1 RVSERLASRP
11 AVSYP
16 ETAMILTEQQEMVR
30 ESAARFAAERLAPNS
45 RNWEAA
51 GAVEP
56 EVLAEMGELGF
67 MGMTVPE
74 AYGGS
79 GLDYVTYA
87 LALIEI
93 AAGDGAVSTIM
104 SVNNAPVC
112 AILQSTASEPLQE
125 KYLKPIAAGRMIG
138 AFALT
143 EPQAGSDA
151 SNLQT
156 RAIRTDDGYSITGTK
171 QFITSGQIAGAVIVF
186 AVTDPSAGK
195 RGISAF
201 LVPAGTKGMSVAS
214 LERKMGQEASDTA
227 ELSFDGAEIP
237 ADHLIGKE
245 GDGYRI
251 ALANLEAGRIGIAA
265 QCVGM
270 ARAAL
275 DHAVAY
281 AKERTAFG
289 KAIANHQAVAFRLAE
304 MATQL
309 HAATTMVLEAAAL
322 RDAGRPCLKEACMAK
337 LFASEAAERICS
349 DAIQIFGGYGY
360 SRELPVEKIYRD
372 VRVAQIYEGT
382 SDVQRIIISRQLLQ
396 GV

>member
-1 RVSERLASRP
+1 
-11 AVSYP
+11 
-16 ETAMILTEQQEMVR
+16 MILTEQQEMIR
-30 ESAARFAAERLAPNS
+30 ESAARFAEER
-45 RNWEAA
+45 
-51 GAVEP
+51 AVDADA
-56 EVLAEMGELGF
+56 LREMGQLGF

-74 AYGGS
+74 AYGGA
-79 GLDYVTYA
+79 GLDYVSYA
-87 LALIEI
+87 LALMEI

-112 AILQSTASEPLQE
+112 AILQSTASEALRE
-125 KYLKPIAAGRMIG
+125 KYLKPLAAGEMIG

-151 SNLQT
+151 ANLQT
-156 RAIRTDDGYSITGTK
+156 RAVRTDDGYEITGTK
-171 QFITSGQIAGAVIVF
+171 QFITSGKIAGAVIVF

-201 LVPAGTKGMSVAS
+201 LLPAGTPGMNVTS
-214 LERKMGQEASDTA
+214 LEHKMGQEASDTA
-227 ELSFDGAEIP
+227 QLSFEEAAIP
-237 ADHLIGKE
+237 ADHLIGNE

-251 ALANLEAGRIGIAA
+251 ALANLEVGRIGIAA

-275 DHAVAY
+275 GHALAY

-289 KAIANHQAVAFRLAE
+289 KTISNHQAVAFRLAD

-309 HAATTMVLEAAAL
+309 HAAQTMVLEAAAL
-322 RDAGRPCLKEACMAK
+322 RDAGRPCLKQACMAK

-382 SDVQRIIISRQLLQ
+382 SDVQRILISRQLLQ
-396 GV
+396 GA

>member
-1 RVSERLASRP
+1 
-11 AVSYP
+11 
-16 ETAMILTEQQEMVR
+16 MILTEQQEMIR
-30 ESAARFAAERLAPNS
+30 ESAARFAEERLAPNS
-45 RNWEAA
+45 RKWETAE
-51 GAVEP
+51 AVDP
-56 EVLAEMGELGF
+56 AVLREMGQLGF

-74 AYGGS
+74 AYNGA
-79 GLDYVTYA
+79 GLDYVSYA
-87 LALIEI
+87 LALMEI

-112 AILQSTASEPLQE
+112 AILQSTASEALRE
-125 KYLKPIAAGRMIG
+125 KYLKPLAAGEMIG

-151 SNLQT
+151 ANLQT
-156 RAIRTDDGYSITGTK
+156 RATRTDGGYEITGTK
-171 QFITSGQIAGAVIVF
+171 QFITSGKIAGAVIVF
-186 AVTDPSAGK
+186 AVTDAAAGK

-201 LVPAGTKGMSVAS
+201 LVPAGTPGMSVAS
-214 LERKMGQEASDTA
+214 LEHKMGQEASDTA
-227 ELSFDGAEIP
+227 QLSFEDAAVP
-237 ADHLIGKE
+237 ADHLIGNE

-251 ALANLEAGRIGIAA
+251 ALANLEVGRIGIAA

-275 DHAVAY
+275 DHALAY

-289 KAIANHQAVAFRLAE
+289 KSISNHQAVAFRLAD

-322 RDAGRPCLKEACMAK
+322 RDAGRPCLKQACMAK

-396 GV
+396 GG

>member
-1 RVSERLASRP
+1 
-11 AVSYP
+11 
-16 ETAMILTEQQEMVR
+16 MILTEQQEMVR
-30 ESAARFAAERLAPNS
+30 ESAARFAEQRLTPNS
-45 RNWEAA
+45 RAWEAA
-51 GAVEP
+51 G
-56 EVLAEMGELGF
+56 EVDLGALREMGELGF

-74 AYGGS
+74 AYHGA
-79 GLDYVTYA
+79 GLDYVSYA

-112 AILQSTASEPLQE
+112 AILQSAASESLRE
-125 KYLKPIAAGRMIG
+125 RYLKPLAAGEMIG

-151 SNLQT
+151 ANQQT
-156 RAIRTDDGYSITGTK
+156 RATRTADGYSITGTK
-171 QFITSGQIAGAVIVF
+171 QFITSGRIAGAVIVF
-186 AVTDPSAGK
+186 AATDPSAGK

-201 LVPAGTKGMSVAS
+201 LVPAGTPGMSVAS
-214 LERKMGQEASDTA
+214 VEHKMGQEASDTA
-227 ELSFDGAEIP
+227 QLSFEDAHVP
-237 ADHLIGKE
+237 ADHLIGNE

-289 KAIANHQAVAFRLAE
+289 KSISEHQAVAFRLAD

-309 HAATTMVLEAAAL
+309 HAATTMVLEAAEL
-322 RDAGRPCLKEACMAK
+322 RDAGRPCLKQACMAK

-382 SDVQRIIISRQLLQ
+382 SDVQRIIISRQLLR
-396 GV
+396 GA

>member
-1 RVSERLASRP
+1 
-11 AVSYP
+11 
-16 ETAMILTEQQEMVR
+16 MILTEQQEMIR
-30 ESAARFAAERLAPNS
+30 ESAARFAEERLAPNS
-45 RNWEAA
+45 RTWEAA
-51 GAVEP
+51 GMVEL
-56 EVLAEMGELGF
+56 EALHEMGALGF

-74 AYGGS
+74 AYGGA
-79 GLDYVTYA
+79 GLDYVSYA

-112 AILQSTASEPLQE
+112 AILQSAASEALRTR
-125 KYLKPIAAGRMIG
+125 YLKPLAAGEMIG

-151 SNLQT
+151 SNLQA
-156 RAIRTDDGYSITGTK
+156 RALRTKDGYSITGTK
-171 QFITSGQIAGAVIVF
+171 QFITSGKIAGAVIVF
-186 AVTDPSAGK
+186 AVTEPSAGK

-201 LVPAGTKGMSVAS
+201 LVPAGTPGMKVAS
-214 LERKMGQEASDTA
+214 LEHKMGQEASDTA
-227 ELSFDGAEIP
+227 ALSFDAALVP
-237 ADHLIGKE
+237 SDHLIGKE

-275 DHAVAY
+275 DQAVGY

-289 KAIANHQAVAFRLAE
+289 TTISNHQAVAFRLAD

-309 HAATTMVLEAAAL
+309 HAATTMVLEAAGL
-322 RDAGRPCLKEACMAK
+322 RDAGRPCLKQACMAK

-396 GV
+396 GA

>member
-1 RVSERLASRP
+1 
-11 AVSYP
+11 
-16 ETAMILTEQQEMVR
+16 MILSDQQEMIR
-30 ESAARFAAERLAPNS
+30 ESAARFAEQRLAPNS
-45 RNWEAA
+45 RKWEAA

-56 EVLAEMGELGF
+56 EVLREMGELGF

-74 AYGGS
+74 EYDGA
-79 GLDYVTYA
+79 GLDYVSYA

-112 AILQSTASEPLQE
+112 AILQSVASEALREQ
-125 KYLKPIAAGRMIG
+125 YLKPLAAGQMIG

-151 SNLQT
+151 ANLHT
-156 RAIRTDDGYSITGTK
+156 RAVRTDAGYEITGTK
-171 QFITSGQIAGAVIVF
+171 QFITSGRIAGAVIVF

-195 RGISAF
+195 RGMSAF
-201 LVPAGTKGMSVAS
+201 LVPAGTPGMSVAS
-214 LERKMGQEASDTA
+214 LEDKMGQEASDTA
-227 ELSFDGAEIP
+227 QLSFDGAVVP
-237 ADHLIGKE
+237 ADHLIGNE

-265 QCVGM
+265 QCAGM

-275 DHAVAY
+275 KQAVAY

-289 KAIANHQAVAFRLAE
+289 KTIADHQAVAFRLAD

-309 HAATTMVLEAAAL
+309 HAAETMVLHAAAL
-322 RDAGRPCLKEACMAK
+322 RDAGEACLKEACMAK

-382 SDVQRIIISRQLLQ
+382 SDVQRIIISRQLLR
-396 GV
+396 GS

>member
-1 RVSERLASRP
+1 
-11 AVSYP
+11 
-16 ETAMILTEQQEMVR
+16 MILTEQQEMIR

-45 RNWEAA
+45 RTWEAA

-56 EVLAEMGELGF
+56 RVLREMGELGF

-74 AYGGS
+74 SYGGA
-79 GLDYVTYA
+79 GLDYVSYA
-87 LALIEI
+87 LALMEI

-112 AILQSTASEPLQE
+112 AILESTASEPLKQ
-125 KYLKPIAAGRMIG
+125 KYLAPLAAGRMIG

-156 RAIRTDDGYSITGTK
+156 RAARTDGGYSLTGTK

-186 AVTDPSAGK
+186 AVTDPAAGK

-214 LERKMGQEASDTA
+214 LEHKMGQEASDTA
-227 ELSFDGAEIP
+227 ELSFDAAEIP
-237 ADHLIGKE
+237 ADHLLGNE

-275 DHAVAY
+275 GHAVAY

-309 HAATTMVLEAAAL
+309 HAASTMVLEAAAL

-396 GV
+396 GA

>member
-1 RVSERLASRP
+1 
-11 AVSYP
+11 
-16 ETAMILTEQQEMVR
+16 MIFTEQQELIR
-30 ESAARFAAERLAPNS
+30 DSAKRFAEQRLAPNS
-45 RNWEAA
+45 RAWEAA
-51 GAVEP
+51 QAVDP
-56 EVLAEMGELGF
+56 QVLREMGELGF
-67 MGMTVPE
+67 MGMTVAE
-74 AYGGS
+74 RWNGAE
-79 GLDYVTYA
+79 LDYVSYA
-87 LALIEI
+87 LALTEI

-112 AILQSTASEPLQE
+112 AILESRGSDPLKEQ
-125 KYLKPIAAGRMIG
+125 YLKPLAAGEMIG

-151 SNLQT
+151 ANLQT
-156 RAIRTDDGYSITGTK
+156 RAVRTDDGWEITGTK
-171 QFITSGQIAGAVIVF
+171 QFITSGRIAGAVIVF

-201 LVPAGTKGMSVAS
+201 LVPGGAPGMTVSS
-214 LERKMGQEASDTA
+214 LEHKMGQEASDTA
-227 ELSFDGAEIP
+227 QLTFEAAKVP
-237 ADHLIGKE
+237 ASHLIGNE

-251 ALANLEAGRIGIAA
+251 ALANLEIGRIGIAA

-275 DHAVAY
+275 GHAVSY

-289 KAIANHQAVAFRLAE
+289 QTLSKHQAVAFRLAD

-322 RDAGRPCLKEACMAK
+322 RDAGRPCLKQACMAK

-382 SDVQRIIISRQLLQ
+382 SDVQRIIISRQLLNNIT
-396 GV
+396 

>member
-1 RVSERLASRP
+1 
-11 AVSYP
+11 
-16 ETAMILTEQQEMVR
+16 MIR
-30 ESAARFAAERLAPNS
+30 ESAARFAEERLAPNS
-45 RNWEAA
+45 RKWEAA
-51 GAVEP
+51 GAVDLD
-56 EVLAEMGELGF
+56 VLREMGQLGF

-74 AYGGS
+74 AYNGA
-79 GLDYVTYA
+79 GLDYVSYA
-87 LALIEI
+87 LALMEI

-112 AILQSTASEPLQE
+112 AILQSAASETLRE
-125 KYLKPIAAGRMIG
+125 KYLKPLAAGEMIG

-151 SNLQT
+151 ANLQA
-156 RAIRTDDGYSITGTK
+156 RAARTESGYTITGTK

-201 LVPAGTKGMSVAS
+201 LVPAGTPGMSVAS
-214 LERKMGQEASDTA
+214 LEHKMGQEASDTA
-227 ELSFDGAEIP
+227 QLTFEEAAVP
-237 ADHLIGKE
+237 ADHLIGNE

-265 QCVGM
+265 QCAGM

-275 DHAVAY
+275 DHALAY

-289 KAIANHQAVAFRLAE
+289 KPISSHQAVAFRLAD
-304 MATQL
+304 MATQV
-309 HAATTMVLEAAAL
+309 HAAQTMVLDAAAL
-322 RDAGRPCLKEACMAK
+322 RDAGRPCLKQACMAK

-382 SDVQRIIISRQLLQ
+382 SDVQRIIISRQLLR
-396 GV
+396 GD

>member
-1 RVSERLASRP
+1 
-11 AVSYP
+11 
-16 ETAMILTEQQEMVR
+16 MILSDQQEMIR
-30 ESAARFAAERLAPNS
+30 ESAARFAEQRLAPNS
-45 RNWEAA
+45 RKWEAA
-51 GAVEP
+51 GAVDP
-56 EVLAEMGELGF
+56 GALREMGQLGF

-74 AYGGS
+74 KYDGA
-79 GLDYVTYA
+79 GLDYVSYA
-87 LALIEI
+87 LALMEI

-112 AILQSTASEPLQE
+112 AILQSAASEALRE
-125 KYLKPIAAGRMIG
+125 KYLKPLAAGEMIG

-151 SNLQT
+151 ANLKA
-156 RAIRTDDGYSITGTK
+156 RATRTDDGYEITGTK

-201 LVPAGTKGMSVAS
+201 LVPAGTPGMSVAS
-214 LERKMGQEASDTA
+214 LEHKMGQEASDTA
-227 ELSFDGAEIP
+227 QLSFDAAPIP
-237 ADHLIGKE
+237 ADHLIGNE

-265 QCVGM
+265 QCAGM

-275 DHAVAY
+275 DHAIAY

-289 KAIANHQAVAFRLAE
+289 KSLSNHQAVAFRLAD

-322 RDAGRPCLKEACMAK
+322 RDAGRRCLQEACMAK

-396 GV
+396 EGR

>member
-1 RVSERLASRP
+1 
-11 AVSYP
+11 
-16 ETAMILTEQQEMVR
+16 MIFTEEQEMIR
-30 ESAARFAAERLAPNS
+30 ESAARFAEERLAPNA
-45 RNWEAA
+45 RRWEAA
-51 GAVEP
+51 G
-56 EVLAEMGELGF
+56 EVDVDVLREMGGLGF

-74 AYGGS
+74 AYGGA
-79 GLDYVTYA
+79 GLDYVSYA
-87 LALIEI
+87 LALMEI

-112 AILQSTASEPLQE
+112 AILQSVASEGLRE
-125 KYLKPIAAGRMIG
+125 RYLKPLATGEMIG

-151 SNLQT
+151 ANLQT
-156 RAIRTDDGYSITGTK
+156 RAVRIRDGYAITGTK
-171 QFITSGQIAGAVIVF
+171 QFITSGRIAGAVIVF
-186 AVTDPSAGK
+186 AITDPSAGK

-201 LVPAGTKGMSVAS
+201 VVPAGTDGMSVAS

-227 ELSFDGAEIP
+227 QLSFEDAIVP
-237 ADHLIGKE
+237 ADHLIGSE
-245 GDGYRI
+245 GEGYRI

-265 QCVGM
+265 QCAGM

-275 DHAVAY
+275 NHAVEY
-281 AKERTAFG
+281 AQERTAFG
-289 KAIANHQAVAFRLAE
+289 QSLSKHQAVAFRLAD

-309 HAATTMVLEAAAL
+309 HAAQVMTLEAAAL
-322 RDAGRPCLKEACMAK
+322 RDAGRPCLKQACMAK

-382 SDVQRIIISRQLLQ
+382 SDVQRILISRQILQ
-396 GV
+396 GN

>member
-1 RVSERLASRP
+1 
-11 AVSYP
+11 
-16 ETAMILTEQQEMVR
+16 MILSEQQEMIR
-30 ESAARFAAERLAPNS
+30 ESAARFSEQRLAPNS
-45 RNWEAA
+45 RRWERA
-51 GAVEP
+51 GAVDP
-56 EVLAEMGELGF
+56 DVLREMGRLGF

-74 AYGGS
+74 KYNGA
-79 GLDYVTYA
+79 GLDYVSYA
-87 LALIEI
+87 LALIEV

-112 AILQSTASEPLQE
+112 AILASTASEELRQ
-125 KYLKPIAAGRMIG
+125 KYLKPLAAGEMIG

-151 SNLQT
+151 AALQT
-156 RAIRTDDGYSITGTK
+156 RATRTRDGYEITGTK
-171 QFITSGQIAGAVIVF
+171 QFITSGRIAGAVIVF
-186 AVTDPSAGK
+186 AVTDASAGK

-201 LVPAGTKGMSVAS
+201 LVPAGTPGMSVAS
-214 LERKMGQEASDTA
+214 LEQKMGQEASDTA
-227 ELSFDGAEIP
+227 QLSFDAAWIP
-237 ADHLIGKE
+237 SDHLIGEE

-275 DHAVAY
+275 GHAVRY

-289 KAIANHQAVAFRLAE
+289 KSLSDHQAVAFRLADME
-304 MATQL
+304 TQL
-309 HAATTMVLEAAAL
+309 HAATTMVLDAASL
-322 RDAGRPCLKEACMAK
+322 RDAGRPCLKQACMAK

-349 DAIQIFGGYGY
+349 DAIQVFGGYGY

-396 GV
+396 GS

>member
-1 RVSERLASRP
+1 
-11 AVSYP
+11 
-16 ETAMILTEQQEMVR
+16 MILSEQQEMIR
-30 ESAARFAAERLAPNS
+30 ESAARFAEQRLAPNS
-45 RNWEAA
+45 RKWEAA

-56 EVLAEMGELGF
+56 EVLREMGELGF

-74 AYGGS
+74 KYAGA
-79 GLDYVTYA
+79 GLDYVSYA
-87 LALIEI
+87 LALMEI

-112 AILQSTASEPLQE
+112 AILQSVGSEALRE
-125 KYLKPIAAGRMIG
+125 KYLKPLAAGAMIG

-151 SNLQT
+151 ANVRT
-156 RAIRTDDGYSITGTK
+156 RATRTDDGYEITGTK
-171 QFITSGQIAGAVIVF
+171 QFITSGKIAGAVIVF
-186 AVTDPSAGK
+186 AVTDPAAGK
-195 RGISAF
+195 RGMSAF
-201 LVPAGTKGMSVAS
+201 VVPAGTPGMSVSS
-214 LERKMGQEASDTA
+214 LEHKMGQEASDTA
-227 ELSFDGAEIP
+227 QLTFEQARVP
-237 ADHLIGKE
+237 ADHLIGNE

-265 QCVGM
+265 QCAGM

-275 DHAVAY
+275 RHAVAY
-281 AKERTAFG
+281 AKERTSFG
-289 KAIANHQAVAFRLAE
+289 KAIADHQAVSFRLAD

-309 HAATTMVLEAAAL
+309 HAAETMVLHAGAL
-322 RDAGRPCLKEACMAK
+322 RDAGEPCLQQACMAK

-382 SDVQRIIISRQLLQ
+382 SDVQRILISRQLLR
-396 GV
+396 GA

>member
-1 RVSERLASRP
+1 
-11 AVSYP
+11 
-16 ETAMILTEQQEMVR
+16 MIR
-30 ESAARFAAERLAPNS
+30 DSAARFAEQRLAPNS
-45 RNWEAA
+45 RQWEAD
-51 GAVEP
+51 GAVDP
-56 EVLAEMGELGF
+56 DVLREMGRLGF

-74 AYGGS
+74 RHRGA
-79 GLDYVTYA
+79 GLDYVSYA

-112 AILQSTASEPLQE
+112 AILDSVGSDFLKSTYLEPL
-125 KYLKPIAAGRMIG
+125 AAGEMIG

-143 EPQAGSDA
+143 EPEAGSDA
-151 SNLQT
+151 ASIQT
-156 RAIRTDDGYSITGTK
+156 RATRTDAGYSITGTK
-171 QFITSGQIAGAVIVF
+171 QFITSGKIAGAIIVF
-186 AVTDPSAGK
+186 ALTDPSAGK
-195 RGISAF
+195 RGMSAF
-201 LVPAGTKGMSVAS
+201 LVPSGAPGLSVSS
-214 LERKMGQEASDTA
+214 LEHKMGQEASDTA
-227 ELSFDGAEIP
+227 QLSFDGVEVP
-237 ADHLIGKE
+237 ESHRIGEE

-270 ARAAL
+270 ARAAFR
-275 DHAVAY
+275 HATDY
-281 AKERTAFG
+281 AKERTSFG
-289 KAIANHQAVAFRLAE
+289 KTLVEHQAVAFRLAD

-309 HAATTMVLEAAAL
+309 HAAETMVLDAAAL
-322 RDAGRPCLKEACMAK
+322 RDAGEPCLEQACMAK

-382 SDVQRIIISRQLLQ
+382 SDVQRIIISRELLRRT
-396 GV
+396 

>member
-1 RVSERLASRP
+1 MVLS
-11 AVSYP
+11 
-16 ETAMILTEQQEMVR
+16 EQQEMIR
-30 ESAARFAAERLAPNS
+30 ESAARFAEERLAPNS
-45 RNWEAA
+45 RKWEAA
-51 GAVEP
+51 GAVDES
-56 EVLAEMGELGF
+56 VLREMGELGF

-74 AYGGS
+74 KYNGA
-79 GLDYVTYA
+79 GLDYVSYA

-104 SVNNAPVC
+104 SVNNAPCC
-112 AILQSTASEPLQE
+112 AILQSVASEPLRD
-125 KYLKPIAAGRMIG
+125 KYLRPMAAGEIIG

-151 SNLQT
+151 ANVQT
-156 RAIRTDDGYSITGTK
+156 RAVRTNDGYEITGTK

-186 AVTDPSAGK
+186 AVTDPAAGK
-195 RGISAF
+195 RGMSAF
-201 LVPAGTKGMSVAS
+201 VVPAGTPGMSVAS
-214 LERKMGQEASDTA
+214 LEHKMGQEASDTA
-227 ELSFDGAEIP
+227 QLSFDGAVVP
-237 ADHLIGKE
+237 ADHLIGNE

-265 QCVGM
+265 QCAGM

-275 DHAVAY
+275 KHAIAY
-281 AKERTAFG
+281 SKERTAFG
-289 KAIANHQAVAFRLAE
+289 KTISEHQAVAFRLAD

-309 HAATTMVLEAAAL
+309 HAAETMILDAASL
-322 RDAGRPCLKEACMAK
+322 RDAGEPCLKQACMAK

-382 SDVQRIIISRQLLQ
+382 SDVQRLIISRQLLQ
-396 GV
+396 GA

>member
-1 RVSERLASRP
+1 
-11 AVSYP
+11 
-16 ETAMILTEQQEMVR
+16 MILTEQQEMIR
-30 ESAARFAAERLAPNS
+30 DSAARFAEERLAPNS
-45 RNWEAA
+45 RVWEAA
-51 GAVEP
+51 GTVEP
-56 EVLAEMGELGF
+56 EALREMGELGF

-74 AYGGS
+74 AYGGA
-79 GLDYVTYA
+79 GLDYVSYA

-112 AILQSTASEPLQE
+112 AILQSAASEALRT
-125 KYLKPIAAGRMIG
+125 KYLKPLAAGQMIG

-156 RAIRTDDGYSITGTK
+156 RATRTEDGYSITGTK
-171 QFITSGQIAGAVIVF
+171 QFITSGKIAGAVIVF

-201 LVPAGTKGMSVAS
+201 LVPAGTEGMKVAS
-214 LERKMGQEASDTA
+214 LEHKMGQEASDTA
-227 ELSFDGAEIP
+227 ALSFDAARVP
-237 ADHLIGKE
+237 ADHWIGRE

-275 DHAVAY
+275 DQALGY

-289 KAIANHQAVAFRLAE
+289 TTISNHQAVAFRLAD
-304 MATQL
+304 MATEL

-337 LFASEAAERICS
+337 LFASEVAERICS

-396 GV
+396 GA

>member
-1 RVSERLASRP
+1 
-11 AVSYP
+11 
-16 ETAMILTEQQEMVR
+16 MILTEQQELIR
-30 ESAARFAAERLAPNS
+30 DSAARFAEQRLVPNS
-45 RNWEAA
+45 RAWEAA
-51 GAVEP
+51 QAVDP
-56 EVLAEMGELGF
+56 QVLREMGELGF
-67 MGMTVPE
+67 MGMTVAE
-74 AYGGS
+74 RWNGA
-79 GLDYVTYA
+79 GLDYVSYA

-104 SVNNAPVC
+104 SLNNAPVC
-112 AILQSTASEPLQE
+112 AILESRGSDALKEQ
-125 KYLKPIAAGRMIG
+125 YLKPLAAGEMLG

-151 SNLQT
+151 ANLET
-156 RAIRTDDGYSITGTK
+156 RAVRTDDGYEITGTK
-171 QFITSGQIAGAVIVF
+171 QFITSGKIAGAVIVF
-186 AVTDPSAGK
+186 AVTDASAGK
-195 RGISAF
+195 RGISAL
-201 LVPAGTKGMSVAS
+201 LVPGGTPGMTVTS
-214 LERKMGQEASDTA
+214 LEHKMGQEASDTA
-227 ELSFDGAEIP
+227 QLTFEAVKVP
-237 ADHLIGKE
+237 ASHLIGNE

-275 DHAVAY
+275 NHALAY

-289 KAIANHQAVAFRLAE
+289 QTLSQHQAVAFRLAD

-322 RDAGRPCLKEACMAK
+322 REAGRPCLKEACMAK

-382 SDVQRIIISRQLLQ
+382 SDVQRIIISRQLLR
-396 GV
+396 GS

>member
-1 RVSERLASRP
+1 M
-11 AVSYP
+11 
-16 ETAMILTEQQEMVR
+16 TMILTEQQEMIR
-30 ESAARFAAERLAPNS
+30 ESAARFAEERLAPNS
-45 RNWEAA
+45 RTWEAA
-51 GAVEP
+51 GMVEP
-56 EVLAEMGELGF
+56 EALHEMGALGF

-74 AYGGS
+74 AYGGA
-79 GLDYVTYA
+79 GLDYVSYA

-112 AILQSTASEPLQE
+112 AILQSAASEALRAR
-125 KYLKPIAAGRMIG
+125 YLKPLAAGEMIG

-156 RAIRTDDGYSITGTK
+156 RALRTKDGYSITGTK
-171 QFITSGQIAGAVIVF
+171 QFITSGKIAGAVIVF

-201 LVPAGTKGMSVAS
+201 LVPAGTPGMKVAS
-214 LERKMGQEASDTA
+214 LEHKMGQEASDTA
-227 ELSFDGAEIP
+227 ALSFDAALVP

-275 DHAVAY
+275 DQAIGY

-289 KAIANHQAVAFRLAE
+289 TTISNHQAVAFRLAD

-322 RDAGRPCLKEACMAK
+322 RDAGRPCLMEACMAK

-382 SDVQRIIISRQLLQ
+382 SNVQRIIISRQLLQ
-396 GV
+396 GA

>member
-1 RVSERLASRP
+1 
-11 AVSYP
+11 
-16 ETAMILTEQQEMVR
+16 MILTEQQELIR
-30 ESAARFAAERLAPNS
+30 ESAARFAEQRLAPNS
-45 RNWEAA
+45 RTWEAA
-51 GAVEP
+51 QAIDP
-56 EVLAEMGELGF
+56 EVLREMGELGF
-67 MGMTVPE
+67 MGMTVAE
-74 AYGGS
+74 RWNGA
-79 GLDYVTYA
+79 GLDYVSYA

-104 SVNNAPVC
+104 SLNNAPVG
-112 AILQSTASEPLQE
+112 AILESRGSDALKEQ
-125 KYLKPIAAGRMIG
+125 YLKPLAAGEMLG

-151 SNLQT
+151 ANLRT
-156 RAIRTDDGYSITGTK
+156 RAVRTEDGYEITGTK
-171 QFITSGQIAGAVIVF
+171 QFITSGKTAGAVIVF

-201 LVPAGTKGMSVAS
+201 VVPGGTPGMTVTS
-214 LERKMGQEASDTA
+214 LEHKMGQEASDTA
-227 ELSFDGAEIP
+227 QLTFESAKIP
-237 ADHLIGKE
+237 ASHLVGNE

-275 DHAVAY
+275 EHALSY

-289 KAIANHQAVAFRLAE
+289 QTLSQHQAVAFRLAD

-322 RDAGRPCLKEACMAK
+322 RDARRPCLKQACMAK

-382 SDVQRIIISRQLLQ
+382 SDVQRIIISRELLR
-396 GV
+396 GS

>member
-1 RVSERLASRP
+1 MVLS
-11 AVSYP
+11 
-16 ETAMILTEQQEMVR
+16 EQQEMIR
-30 ESAARFAAERLAPNS
+30 ESAARFAEQRLAPNT
-45 RNWEAA
+45 RQWEAA

-56 EVLAEMGELGF
+56 AVLREMGELGF

-74 AYGGS
+74 EYGGA
-79 GLDYVTYA
+79 GLDYVSYA
-87 LALIEI
+87 LALMEI

-112 AILQSTASEPLQE
+112 AILQSSGSEALRE
-125 KYLKPIAAGRMIG
+125 KYLRPLAAGEMIG

-151 SNLQT
+151 ANLQT
-156 RAIRTDDGYSITGTK
+156 RAIHEDGGYEITGTK
-171 QFITSGQIAGAVIVF
+171 QFITSGRIAGAVIVF

-195 RGISAF
+195 RGMSAF
-201 LVPAGTKGMSVAS
+201 LVPAGTPGMNVAS
-214 LERKMGQEASDTA
+214 LEHKMGQEASDTA
-227 ELSFDGAEIP
+227 QLSFDAARVPE
-237 ADHLIGKE
+237 DHLIGNE

-265 QCVGM
+265 QCAGM

-275 DHAVAY
+275 RHAVAY
-281 AKERTAFG
+281 SQERTAFG
-289 KAIANHQAVAFRLAE
+289 KTISNHQAVAFRLAD

-309 HAATTMVLEAAAL
+309 HAAETMVLHAAAL
-322 RDAGRPCLKEACMAK
+322 RDAGEPCLKQACMAK

-382 SDVQRIIISRQLLQ
+382 SDVQRIIISRQLLR
-396 GV
+396 GG

>member
-1 RVSERLASRP
+1 MV
-11 AVSYP
+11 
-16 ETAMILTEQQEMVR
+16 LTEQQEMIR
-30 ESAARFAAERLAPNS
+30 ESAARFAEERLAPNS
-45 RNWEAA
+45 RKWEAA
-51 GAVEP
+51 GAVDP
-56 EVLAEMGELGF
+56 NVLREMGQLGF

-74 AYGGS
+74 KYNGA
-79 GLDYVTYA
+79 GLDYVSYA
-87 LALIEI
+87 LALMEI

-112 AILQSTASEPLQE
+112 AILQSTASERLRE
-125 KYLKPIAAGRMIG
+125 KYLKPLAAGEMIG

-151 SNLQT
+151 ANLQA
-156 RAIRTDDGYSITGTK
+156 RAIRTDDGYEITGTK

-186 AVTDPSAGK
+186 AVTDPSARK

-201 LVPAGTKGMSVAS
+201 LIAAGTPGMNVVS

-227 ELSFDGAEIP
+227 QLSFDAAAVP
-237 ADHLIGKE
+237 ADHLIGNE

-265 QCVGM
+265 QCTGM

-289 KAIANHQAVAFRLAE
+289 KSISNHQAVAFRLAD

-322 RDAGRPCLKEACMAK
+322 RDAGQPCVKEACMAK

-382 SDVQRIIISRQLLQ
+382 SDVQRILISRQLLRDN
-396 GV
+396 

>member
-1 RVSERLASRP
+1 
-11 AVSYP
+11 
-16 ETAMILTEQQEMVR
+16 MILTEQQEMIR
-30 ESAARFAAERLAPNS
+30 ESAARFAEERLVPNS
-45 RNWEAA
+45 RKWEAA
-51 GAVEP
+51 RAVDP
-56 EVLAEMGELGF
+56 SALREMGELGF

-74 AYGGS
+74 AYGGA
-79 GLDYVTYA
+79 GLDYVSYA
-87 LALIEI
+87 LALMEI

-112 AILQSTASEPLQE
+112 AILQSAASETLRQ
-125 KYLKPIAAGRMIG
+125 KYLKPLAAGEMIG

-151 SNLQT
+151 ANLHS
-156 RAIRTDDGYSITGTK
+156 RATRTDDGYVITGTK
-171 QFITSGQIAGAVIVF
+171 QFITSGRIAGAVIVF

-201 LVPAGTKGMSVAS
+201 VVPAGTPGMSVTA
-214 LERKMGQEASDTA
+214 LEHKMGQEASDTA
-227 ELSFDGAEIP
+227 QLSFEEALIP

-245 GDGYRI
+245 GEGYRI
-251 ALANLEAGRIGIAA
+251 ALANLEVGRIGIAA
-265 QCVGM
+265 QCAGM

-275 DHAVAY
+275 DHALAY

-289 KAIANHQAVAFRLAE
+289 QAIANHQAVAFRLAE

-322 RDAGRPCLKEACMAK
+322 RDAGRPCLKQACMAK

-396 GV
+396 GA

>member
-1 RVSERLASRP
+1 MV
-11 AVSYP
+11 
-16 ETAMILTEQQEMVR
+16 LTEQQEMIR
-30 ESAARFAAERLAPNS
+30 ESAARFAEERLAPNS
-45 RNWEAA
+45 RAWEAA
-51 GAVEP
+51 GAVEL
-56 EVLAEMGELGF
+56 EALQEMGALGF

-74 AYGGS
+74 AYGGA
-79 GLDYVTYA
+79 GLDYVSYA

-112 AILQSTASEPLQE
+112 AILQSAASEALRQ
-125 KYLKPIAAGRMIG
+125 KYLKPLAAGEMIG

-156 RAIRTDDGYSITGTK
+156 RAIRTEDGYSITGTK
-171 QFITSGQIAGAVIVF
+171 QFITSGRIAGAVIVF
-186 AVTDPSAGK
+186 AVTDPSAAK

-201 LVPAGTKGMSVAS
+201 LVPAGTPGMKVAS
-214 LERKMGQEASDTA
+214 LEHKMGQEASDTA
-227 ELSFDGAEIP
+227 ALSFDAAVVP

-275 DHAVAY
+275 DHAVGY

-289 KAIANHQAVAFRLAE
+289 TAISNHQAVAFRLAD

-309 HAATTMVLEAAAL
+309 HAATTMVFEAAAL

-396 GV
+396 GA

>member
-1 RVSERLASRP
+1 MV
-11 AVSYP
+11 
-16 ETAMILTEQQEMVR
+16 LTEQQEMIR
-30 ESAARFAAERLAPNS
+30 ESAARFAEERLAPNS
-45 RNWEAA
+45 RAWEAA
-51 GAVEP
+51 GAVEL
-56 EVLAEMGELGF
+56 EALREMGALGF

-74 AYGGS
+74 AYGGA
-79 GLDYVTYA
+79 GLDYVSYA

-112 AILQSTASEPLQE
+112 AILQSAASEALRE
-125 KYLKPIAAGRMIG
+125 KYLKPLAAGELIG

-156 RAIRTDDGYSITGTK
+156 RAIRTEDGYSITGTK
-171 QFITSGQIAGAVIVF
+171 QFITSGKIAGAVIVF

-201 LVPAGTKGMSVAS
+201 LVPAGTPGMKVAS
-214 LERKMGQEASDTA
+214 LEHKMGQEASDTA
-227 ELSFDGAEIP
+227 ALSFDAALLP

-275 DHAVAY
+275 DQALGY

-289 KAIANHQAVAFRLAE
+289 TTISNHQAVAFRLAD

-382 SDVQRIIISRQLLQ
+382 SDVQRIIISRQLLK
-396 GV
+396 GA

>member
-1 RVSERLASRP
+1 
-11 AVSYP
+11 
-16 ETAMILTEQQEMVR
+16 MILTEQQEMIR
-30 ESAARFAAERLAPNS
+30 ESAARFAEGRLAPNV
-45 RNWEAA
+45 RAWEAA
-51 GAVEP
+51 GAVDP
-56 EVLAEMGELGF
+56 AALREMGELGF

-74 AYGGS
+74 AYNGA
-79 GLDYVTYA
+79 GLDYVSYA

-112 AILQSTASEPLQE
+112 AILQSAASEALRE
-125 KYLKPIAAGRMIG
+125 NYLKPLAAGEMIG

-151 SNLQT
+151 ANLHT
-156 RAIRTDDGYSITGTK
+156 RAVRTDTGYSITGTK
-171 QFITSGQIAGAVIVF
+171 QFITSGKIAGAVIVF
-186 AVTDPSAGK
+186 AVTDPDAGK

-201 LVPAGTKGMSVAS
+201 LVPAGTTGMSVAS
-214 LERKMGQEASDTA
+214 LEHKMGQEASDTA
-227 ELSFDGAEIP
+227 QLSFDDAAIP
-237 ADHLIGKE
+237 ADHLIGDE

-251 ALANLEAGRIGIAA
+251 ALANLETGRIGIAA

-270 ARAAL
+270 SRAAL
-275 DHAVAY
+275 GHAVTY

-289 KAIANHQAVAFRLAE
+289 KSISDHQAVAFRLAD

-322 RDAGRPCLKEACMAK
+322 RDAGRPCLQEACMAK

-382 SDVQRIIISRQLLQ
+382 SDVQRILISRQLLR
-396 GV
+396 GG

>member
-1 RVSERLASRP
+1 
-11 AVSYP
+11 
-16 ETAMILTEQQEMVR
+16 MIR
-30 ESAARFAAERLAPNS
+30 DSAARFAEQRLAPNS
-45 RNWEAA
+45 RKWEAA
-51 GAVEP
+51 RAVDP
-56 EVLAEMGELGF
+56 GVLREMGELGF

-74 AYGGS
+74 EYDGA
-79 GLDYVTYA
+79 GLDYVSYA
-87 LALIEI
+87 LALMEI

-112 AILQSTASEPLQE
+112 AILQSVGSEVLRQ
-125 KYLKPIAAGRMIG
+125 KYLKPLAAGEMIG

-151 SNLQT
+151 ANLQT
-156 RAIRTDDGYSITGTK
+156 RALRTSDGYEITGTK

-186 AVTDPSAGK
+186 AVTDPAAGK
-195 RGISAF
+195 RGMSAF
-201 LVPAGTKGMSVAS
+201 VVPAGTPGMSVAS
-214 LERKMGQEASDTA
+214 LEHKMGQEASDTA
-227 ELSFDGAEIP
+227 QLSFDGARVPE
-237 ADHLIGKE
+237 DHLIGKE

-251 ALANLEAGRIGIAA
+251 ALANLETGRIGIAA
-265 QCVGM
+265 QCAGM

-275 DHAVAY
+275 GHAVAY

-289 KAIANHQAVAFRLAE
+289 KTISDHQAVAFRLAD

-309 HAATTMVLEAAAL
+309 HAAETMVLHAATL
-322 RDAGRPCLKEACMAK
+322 RDAGEPCLKQACMAK

-382 SDVQRIIISRQLLQ
+382 SDVQRIIISRQLLR
-396 GV
+396 GG

>member
-1 RVSERLASRP
+1 
-11 AVSYP
+11 
-16 ETAMILTEQQEMVR
+16 MILSDQQEMIR
-30 ESAARFAAERLAPNS
+30 ESAARFAEQRLAPNS
-45 RNWEAA
+45 RKWEAA
-51 GAVEP
+51 GAVE
-56 EVLAEMGELGF
+56 ESVLREMGELGF

-74 AYGGS
+74 AYNGA
-79 GLDYVTYA
+79 GLDYVSYA

-112 AILQSTASEPLQE
+112 AILQSVGSEALRE
-125 KYLKPIAAGRMIG
+125 KYLKPLAAGEMIG

-151 SNLQT
+151 ANLRT
-156 RAIRTDDGYSITGTK
+156 RATRTDAGWEITGTK
-171 QFITSGQIAGAVIVF
+171 QFITSGRIAGAVIVF

-195 RGISAF
+195 RGMSAF
-201 LVPAGTKGMSVAS
+201 LVPAGTPGMNVSS
-214 LERKMGQEASDTA
+214 LEHKMGQEASDTA
-227 ELSFDGAEIP
+227 QLTFDRALVP
-237 ADHLIGKE
+237 ADHLIGVE

-275 DHAVAY
+275 NHAVAY
-281 AKERTAFG
+281 AKDRTAFG
-289 KAIANHQAVAFRLAE
+289 KTLSDHQAVAFRLAD

-309 HAATTMVLEAAAL
+309 HAAETMVLHAAAL
-322 RDAGRPCLKEACMAK
+322 RDAGEPCLQQACMAK

-382 SDVQRIIISRQLLQ
+382 SDVQRIIISRQLLRD
-396 GV
+396 G